1 MYSDTKA
8 PITGREGGR
17 TMLSVVFII
26 TVVLVA
32 LALIVRRGWWQRRT
46 DQLPPAGIPRE
57 TLALEAFMQGN
68 ADLAGEKF
76 AEATAAFQKARELDP
91 KCLHVADRLAEVER
105 RQQAMSAIHPQA
117 VVAAVSENRPLA
129 VHTG

>member
-1 MYSDTKA
+1 
-8 PITGREGGR
+8 
-17 TMLSVVFII
+17 MLSVVFII
-26 TVVLVA
+26 TVGLVA
-32 LALIVRRGWWQRRT
+32 LSLLGRRGWWQKRT
-46 DQLPPAGIPRE
+46 YQLLPARIPPE

-76 AEATAAFQKARELDP
+76 AEATAAFQSARELDP
-91 KCLHVADRLAEVER
+91 KCLDVGDRLTEVER
-105 RQQAMSAIHPQA
+105 RQHAMTAMHPEV